1 MIVSKDLGFFTLKPR
16 NSRKERM
23 IAPQRQVGQIDN
35 DFGSSSDD
43 EPFSTHPAKAG
54 LPYCPS
60 ARSFAR
66 RNPDKAANRPR
77 PEGKYSNVPLKSLQ
91 EFSHVEG
98 ASLFNAPTP
107 AFMRR
112 LPIAED
118 KPREVFITKF
128 TEDFDIPYDHP
139 LAYELGIRPAVRNL
153 PAQRLIAEPTRN
165 LYRSNVAPVPPE
177 TSRKKVKS
185 VDYDI
190 GDDELRE
197 MMRHTY

>member
-1 MIVSKDLGFFTLKPR
+1 
-16 NSRKERM
+16 
-23 IAPQRQVGQIDN
+23 
-35 DFGSSSDD
+35 
-43 EPFSTHPAKAG
+43 
-54 LPYCPS
+54 
-60 ARSFAR
+60 
-66 RNPDKAANRPR
+66 
-77 PEGKYSNVPLKSLQ
+77 
-91 EFSHVEG
+91 
-98 ASLFNAPTP
+98 
-107 AFMRR
+107 MRR

-165 LYRSNVAPVPPE
+165 LYRSNVAPVSPE